1 MSLKK
6 PCLICRK
13 WFLPNPRV
21 GVRQQVCSEKSCQK
35 ERHRRNCEKWRDQ
48 NPDYDRENRVRKKL
62 IQDST
67 PTSSKKTKDPLRRI
81 NLPAARKAVG
91 LEIMIIMEETAKD
104 AVSIARDL
112 VRAQAPVSKEKYGK
126 HGHLLPRDSVRAQ
139 TLVSKE

>member
-13 WFLPNPRV
+13 WFLPNPRA
-21 GVRQQVCSEKSCQK
+21 GVRQQVCSDKSCQK

-62 IQDST
+62 IQDLP
-67 PTSSKKTKDPLRRI
+67 PTSSKRAPDPLRRI

-91 LEIMIIMEETAKD
+91 LEIMIIMEESVKD

-112 VRAQAPVSKEKYGK
+112 VMSLLLVSILKYAKHGQLLPRDLVMAQTPVSKE
-126 HGHLLPRDSVRAQ
+126 
-139 TLVSKE
+139 